1 MDSKDTNTLE
11 WLLEKNLGYQY
22 STMYDDECLN
32 IKDIFENEQEQ
43 NKSNLTNPDE
53 LNISET
59 ADYNIEQKKANVKIK
74 KISDDINTDLK
85 NMYFKHLKT
94 NNTFYKNIYE
104 YHGVVETVDKV
115 NKKFTAIL
123 INSNDSEDV
132 LSAEFRLDDIN
143 YESDK
148 KLIDVG
154 VNIIW
159 IIGQE
164 QQVIS
169 RNGSWVQGTQ
179 QNMAK
184 FIVRRSQ
191 GLNNKRRREAKD
203 EARKWSEL
211 FERFESTETI
221 N

>member
-1 MDSKDTNTLE
+1 MENKDTNTLE
-11 WLLEKNLGYQY
+11 WLLEKNLSYQC
-22 STMYDDECLN
+22 STMYDDEHLN
-32 IKDIFENEQEQ
+32 FKDIFENEQEQ
-43 NKSNLTNPDE
+43 NRSNITNQHD
-53 LNISET
+53 LNLSET
-59 ADYNIEQKKANVKIK
+59 ADYNIEQKKANAKIK
-74 KISDDINTDLK
+74 KISDDINADLK
-85 NMYFKHLKT
+85 NIYFKHLKT

-123 INSNDSEDV
+123 INSIDSEDV
-132 LSAEFRLDDIN
+132 LSAEFKLDDVN

-154 VNIIW
+154 VNIVW
-159 IIGQE
+159 LIGQE

-179 QNMAK
+179 QNMSK

-191 GLNNKRRREAKD
+191 GLNNKRRRDAKD
-203 EARKWSEL
+203 EARKWSEI
-211 FERFESTETI
+211 FRKFESTETI

>member
-1 MDSKDTNTLE
+1 M
-11 WLLEKNLGYQY
+11 
-22 STMYDDECLN
+22 
-32 IKDIFENEQEQ
+32 
-43 NKSNLTNPDE
+43 
-53 LNISET
+53 
-59 ADYNIEQKKANVKIK
+59 
-74 KISDDINTDLK
+74 
-85 NMYFKHLKT
+85 
-94 NNTFYKNIYE
+94 
-104 YHGVVETVDKV
+104 
-115 NKKFTAIL
+115 
-123 INSNDSEDV
+123 
-132 LSAEFRLDDIN
+132 
-143 YESDK
+143 
-148 KLIDVG
+148 G

>member
-1 MDSKDTNTLE
+1 MENKDTNTLE
-11 WLLEKNLGYQY
+11 WLLEKNLSYQC
-22 STMYDDECLN
+22 STMYDDEHLN
-32 IKDIFENEQEQ
+32 FKDIFENEQEQ
-43 NKSNLTNPDE
+43 NRSNITNQHD
-53 LNISET
+53 LNLSET

-74 KISDDINTDLK
+74 KISDDINADLK
-85 NMYFKHLKT
+85 NIYFKHLKT

-123 INSNDSEDV
+123 INSIDSEDV
-132 LSAEFRLDDIN
+132 LSAEFKLDDVN

-154 VNIIW
+154 VNIVW
-159 IIGQE
+159 LIGQE

-179 QNMAK
+179 QNMSK

-191 GLNNKRRREAKD
+191 GLNNKRRRDAKD
-203 EARKWSEL
+203 EARKWSEI
-211 FERFESTETI
+211 FRKFESTETI

>member
-1 MDSKDTNTLE
+1 MENKDTNKLE
-11 WLLEKNLGYQY
+11 WLLEKNLSYQC
-22 STMYDDECLN
+22 STMYDDEHLN
-32 IKDIFENEQEQ
+32 FKDIFENEQEQ
-43 NKSNLTNPDE
+43 NRSNITNQHD
-53 LNISET
+53 LNLSET

-74 KISDDINTDLK
+74 KISDDINADLK
-85 NMYFKHLKT
+85 NIYFKHLKT

-123 INSNDSEDV
+123 INSIDSEDV
-132 LSAEFRLDDIN
+132 LSAEFKLDDVN

-154 VNIIW
+154 VNIVW
-159 IIGQE
+159 LIGQE

-179 QNMAK
+179 QNMSK

-191 GLNNKRRREAKD
+191 GLNNKRRRDAKD
-203 EARKWSEL
+203 EARKWSEI
-211 FERFESTETI
+211 FRKFESTETI

>member
-1 MDSKDTNTLE
+1 MQNKDTNTLE
-11 WLLEKNLGYQY
+11 WLLEKNLSYQC
-22 STMYDDECLN
+22 STMYDDEHLN
-32 IKDIFENEQEQ
+32 FKDIFENEQEQ
-43 NKSNLTNPDE
+43 NRSNITNQHD
-53 LNISET
+53 LNLSET

-74 KISDDINTDLK
+74 KISDDINADLK
-85 NMYFKHLKT
+85 NIYFKHLKT

-123 INSNDSEDV
+123 INSIDSEDV
-132 LSAEFRLDDIN
+132 LSAEFKLDDVN

-154 VNIIW
+154 VNIVW
-159 IIGQE
+159 LIGQE

-179 QNMAK
+179 QNMSK

-191 GLNNKRRREAKD
+191 GLNNKRRRDAKD
-203 EARKWSEL
+203 EARKWSEI
-211 FERFESTETI
+211 FRKFESTETI

>member
-1 MDSKDTNTLE
+1 
-11 WLLEKNLGYQY
+11 
-22 STMYDDECLN
+22 
-32 IKDIFENEQEQ
+32 
-43 NKSNLTNPDE
+43 
-53 LNISET
+53 
-59 ADYNIEQKKANVKIK
+59 
-74 KISDDINTDLK
+74 
-85 NMYFKHLKT
+85 MYFKHLKT

-123 INSNDSEDV
+123 INSNDSEHV